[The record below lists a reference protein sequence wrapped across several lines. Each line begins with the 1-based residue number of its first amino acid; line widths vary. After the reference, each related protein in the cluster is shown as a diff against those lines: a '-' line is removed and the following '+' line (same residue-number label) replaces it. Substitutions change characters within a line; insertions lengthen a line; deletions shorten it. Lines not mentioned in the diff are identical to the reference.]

1 MKDKKTHSINH
12 RLTEHT
18 YKQIKDGSS
27 LLGCS
32 VTEFLEMAIYNFYV
46 SDKFRE
52 MARDH
57 LSELKLLISH
67 VAVSRLDAPPEISKP
82 KHGGKVRVSDI
93 VKAELDLHDELPM

>member
-46 SDKFRE
+46 SDKLME
-52 MARDH
+52 MAKVH
-57 LSELKLLISH
+57 LSELEILISH
-67 VAVSRLDAPPEISKP
+67 AAVSRLDYRPQIP
-82 KHGGKVRVSDI
+82 KHIFS
-93 VKAELDLHDELPM
+93 LDAQVVEDEIHCQQHQES